1 MSRFSLLLLAS
12 VAFSV
17 GGLCMKRAE
26 GLAHLG
32 AALGMFVSFLAGAA
46 LLSLA
51 MRSHDLSST
60 YAVGLGLEAT
70 ITFLIGM
77 TVYGESTSMWRMA
90 GVAVTVAGIVIL
102 EIA

>member
-12 VAFSV
+12 MTFSV
-17 GGLCMKRAE
+17 GGVCMKRAD

-32 AALGMFVSFLAGAA
+32 AAAGMFVSFLAGAA

-60 YAVGLGLEAT
+60 YAVGLGLEAA
-70 ITFLIGM
+70 ITFLIGLA
-77 TVYGESTSMWRMA
+77 VFGESTSIWRMA
-90 GVAVTVAGIVIL
+90 GALVTVAGIVML

>member
-17 GGLCMKRAE
+17 GGVCMKRAD

-32 AALGMFVSFLAGAA
+32 AAVGMFTSFVAGAA

-60 YAVGLGLEAT
+60 YAVGLGLEAA
-70 ITFLIGM
+70 ITFLVGLA
-77 TVYGESTSMWRMA
+77 VFGESTSMWRMA

-102 EIA
+102 EVA